1 MGGYKAK
8 LSSWVHT
15 FSAKGH
21 MGFIVLFSLSS
32 VYVILCFASPR
43 YSIKLE
49 NFLMVIKISVR
60 VSLPLGPLFLG
71 HLLTR
76 LDVLHGDEIMGELVM
91 WSLHRRTV
99 PSFRLSCR
107 NVVLNTCP
115 SARSSA
121 TLNVTSRTVLLRLL
135 RIVAN
140 SLIRFLSSIVGL
152 V

>member
-1 MGGYKAK
+1 MFC
-8 LSSWVHT
+8 VHP
-15 FSAKGH
+15 H
-21 MGFIVLFSLSS
+21 
-32 VYVILCFASPR
+32 
-43 YSIKLE
+43 YSIQLAY
-49 NFLMVIKISVR
+49 FLMAIKISAG

-76 LDVLHGDEIMGELVM
+76 LDELHGDEIMGELVM

-152 V
+152 VWKALGITSSEPKNLIIKIIAFFLITKKMWIYIL